1 MSLACADGEAMYF
14 SQCCVIW
21 NQNKTGTLPHNGCVL
36 NQTHTRFFTI
46 LSKNM
51 YYLIYCFR
59 YILHVMT
66 LNYYTQFNDI
76 YTLTIKYIRVF
87 LPELTQL
94 KYI

>member
-51 YYLIYCFR
+51 YYLIYCFSSFYIFSISISKYR
-59 YILHVMT
+59 Y
-66 LNYYTQFNDI
+66 Q
-76 YTLTIKYIRVF
+76 
-87 LPELTQL
+87 
-94 KYI
+94 

>member
-1 MSLACADGEAMYF
+1 
-14 SQCCVIW
+14 
-21 NQNKTGTLPHNGCVL
+21 
-36 NQTHTRFFTI
+36 
-46 LSKNM
+46 
-51 YYLIYCFR
+51 
-59 YILHVMT
+59 MT

>member
-1 MSLACADGEAMYF
+1 MLQFSIYHIVNKKIVNAYIYVCVDTCA
-14 SQCCVIW
+14 
-21 NQNKTGTLPHNGCVL
+21 
-36 NQTHTRFFTI
+36 FFT
-46 LSKNM
+46 
-51 YYLIYCFR
+51 
-59 YILHVMT
+59 YILHVMP